1 VLDGVARLLEVE
13 REVKRVPGWLPPVAA
28 GAIRALAA
36 TWRVRSRFDPSV
48 DPHRRDRP
56 SRCIYLLWHRTVL
69 IAVPRYAG
77 LNLCIGTS
85 MHGDGELAA
94 RICDRFGFTS
104 ARGSSSRGGARL
116 VRGMVEFFESQSGDL
131 ALTTDGPRG
140 PLRKTKPGALFLA
153 SHLGIPV
160 VPVGIAARPCKELR
174 SWDRFMVPWP
184 FARVG
189 VVAASPL
196 PIERDVSEERLA
208 ELCLDVDR
216 RMGEVE
222 RAAGELIA

>member
-1 VLDGVARLLEVE
+1 
-13 REVKRVPGWLPPVAA
+13 VKRVPGWLPPVAA
-28 GAIRALAA
+28 GAIRTLAA
-36 TWRVRSRFDPSV
+36 TWRVQSRFDPSV
-48 DPHRRDRP
+48 DPHRSERP

-69 IAVPRYAG
+69 MAVPIYAG
-77 LNLCIGTS
+77 LGLCIGTS

-94 RICDRFGFTS
+94 RITDRFGFTS

-189 VVAASPL
+189 VVAAPPL

-216 RMGEVE
+216 RMEEVE

>member
-1 VLDGVARLLEVE
+1 M
-13 REVKRVPGWLPPVAA
+13 KRVPGWLPPVAA
-28 GAIRALAA
+28 GAIRTLSA
-36 TWRVRSRFDPSV
+36 TWRVRARFAPEV
-48 DPHRRDRP
+48 DPHRADR
-56 SRCIYLLWHRTVL
+56 SRRCIYLIWHRTVL
-69 IAVPRYAG
+69 LAVPIYRDLG
-77 LNLCIGTS
+77 MGIGTS
-85 MHGDGELAA
+85 MHGDGEIAA

-104 ARGSSSRGGARL
+104 ARGSSTRGGARL
-116 VRGMVEFFESQSGDL
+116 VRGMVEFAESRTGDL

-153 SHLGIPV
+153 SHLGVPV

-189 VVAASPL
+189 VVAAPPL
-196 PIERDVSEERLA
+196 AIERDVSEERLA

-216 RMGEVE
+216 RMEEVE
-222 RAAGELIA
+222 RAAEELIA